1 MDFPRNLFIEYAR
14 SEGHSEEYLTNTLE
28 YIDALREKK
37 LPVIFSLMHFSNLV
51 GVDFE
56 VIKRIIEN
64 RRYHYSYYLI
74 KKKKNGYRR
83 IVSPHKPIKF
93 LQDWLKINILDQV
106 DVHPCATGFVKGK
119 SILDNAK
126 AHENSDVILNID
138 LVNFFESI
146 TERRIYGIFHSLGY
160 CKNLSVEF
168 AKICTVN
175 ISKDKY
181 EGLSEL
187 EQEHFIDLY
196 KTYDAVLVQGA
207 STSPSLSNFVCKRLD
222 YRFSALANKH
232 GVNYSRY
239 ADDITFSGAEEY
251 LPSINLLNKIVKDE
265 DFSINWKK
273 YGQYKNGQRQ
283 LVTGLLINEKV
294 RVLKNYKKEIYR
306 HLFFCKK
313 YGASSHFNRISP
325 DKGYRREWLLGK
337 ILFVNSIEPSEA
349 KKMFE
354 IVKHINWEM

>member
-1 MDFPRNLFIEYAR
+1 MDFPRNLFIENAR
-14 SEGHSEEYLTNTLE
+14 REGHSDEYLTNTLE
-28 YIDALREKK
+28 YIDALKEKN
-37 LPVIFSLMHFSNLV
+37 LPVIFSLQHFSKLV
-51 GVDFE
+51 GVEIDN
-56 VIKRIIEN
+56 VKRIIES

-93 LQDWLKINILDQV
+93 LQDWIKINILDKV

-126 AHENSDVILNID
+126 VHENSDVILNLD

-181 EGLSEL
+181 EALSEI
-187 EQEHFIDLY
+187 EQEYFLHLFE
-196 KTYDAVLVQGA
+196 TNEAVLIQGA
-207 STSPSLSNFVCKRLD
+207 STSPSLSNLVCKRLD
-222 YRFSALANKH
+222 YRFSALANKQ
-232 GVNYSRY
+232 GVSYSRY
-239 ADDITFSGAEEY
+239 ADDITFSGAQGY
-251 LPSINLLNKIVKDE
+251 LPSINLLKKIIKDE
-265 DFSINWKK
+265 DFNINWKK
-273 YGQYKNGQRQ
+273 YGIYKNGQRQ

-294 RVLKNYKKEIYR
+294 RVTKKYKKEIYR
-306 HLFFCKK
+306 HLFFCEK
-313 YGASSHFNRISP
+313 YGAASHFNRISP

-337 ILFVNSIEPSEA
+337 ILFVNSIEPDEA

-354 IVKHINWEM
+354 IIKQINWEI